1 MLSKLIF
8 ETILDNIMA
17 SIKLSIQSESEN
29 ASIFLRLSIGRGF
42 YIKRKTGISINSK
55 DWSKSTGF
63 PKQNNPKNKNLTSQ
77 LRKLISYVLDSLNND
92 LTKGVE
98 VDGDWLNNAID
109 VFFNRA
115 VKTGSQSELLVD
127 NIQRIIDTAR
137 TRKNGKGSVGLSVSR
152 IKSYGSLITTVE
164 AFQKHIKKK
173 VKVKDVD
180 LKFVNQFADY
190 MNSQSYSVSYIQK
203 KISDVKTV
211 CSDAQLNG
219 VETHPQL
226 ISISGKKVKNEHVL
240 YLTEEELE
248 LIENTEFNRPALENT
263 KKWALLGSMIGQ
275 RGNDL
280 LNLTEENRTYRSG
293 LDLIELTQQ
302 KGNKKVSIPI
312 SPDMEELLKDGFP
325 YKISIQKF
333 NEYMKDV
340 CRIAGVD
347 TIVEGYKYDSGIKR
361 RVFGKYPKW
370 EIISSHDLRRT
381 FATNK
386 YGVWKTPLI
395 MSITGHS
402 TERTFLNYIGKTEI
416 DYAHQIAELYH
427 LESKK
432 SKKEFEPK
440 IIKNK
445 NVS

>member
-1 MLSKLIF
+1 MSKLIF

-29 ASIFLRLSIGRGF
+29 ASIFLRLSIRRGF

-55 DWSKSTGF
+55 DWSKSTGL

-77 LRKLISYVLDSLNND
+77 LRKLISHVLDSLNND

-98 VDGDWLNNAID
+98 VDGDWLNNTID

-127 NIQRIIDTAR
+127 NIQRIIDTAQ
-137 TRKNGKGSVGLSVSR
+137 TRKNGKGGVGLSVSR

-180 LKFVNQFADY
+180 LKFVTQFADY

-219 VETHPQL
+219 IETHPQL
-226 ISISGKKVKNEHVL
+226 ISISGKKVKNEYVI

-263 KKWALLGSMIGQ
+263 KKWILLGSMIGQ

-312 SPDMEELLKDGFP
+312 SPDMKELLKDGFP

-333 NEYMKDV
+333 NEYMKDN
-340 CRIAGVD
+340 CRIAGIDTLVD
-347 TIVEGYKYDSGIKR
+347 GYKHDSEIKR

-386 YGVWKTPLI
+386 YGHWKTPLI

-402 TERTFLNYIGKTEI
+402 TERTFLEYIGKTEI

-432 SKKEFEPK
+432 AKKEFEPR

>member
-1 MLSKLIF
+1 
-8 ETILDNIMA
+8 MA
-17 SIKLSIQSESEN
+17 SIKLSIQSDSEN
-29 ASIFLRLSIGRGF
+29 ASIFLRLSIRRGF
-42 YIKRKTGISINSK
+42 YIKRKIGISINSK
-55 DWSKSTGF
+55 DWSKATGF

-77 LRKLISYVLDSLNND
+77 LRKLTSHVLDNLNND
-92 LTKGVE
+92 WINGVE
-98 VDGDWLNNAID
+98 IDGDWLVNTID

-115 VKTGSQSELLVD
+115 VKTGSQSDLLVD
-127 NIQRIIDTAR
+127 NIQRIIDTAK
-137 TRKNGKGSVGLSVSR
+137 TRKNGKGGVGLSVSR
-152 IKSYGSLITTVE
+152 IKAYGSLITTVE
-164 AFQKHIKKK
+164 TFQKHIKKK
-173 VKVKDVD
+173 IKVKDVD
-180 LKFVNQFADY
+180 LKLVNQFADY
-190 MNSQSYSVSYIQK
+190 MNNQSYSVSYIQK

-226 ISISGKKVKNEHVL
+226 ISVSGKKVKNDYIL
-240 YLTEEELE
+240 YLTEKELE
-248 LIENTEFNRPALENT
+248 LIENTEFNRPALSNT
-263 KKWALLGSMIGQ
+263 KKWILLGSMIGQ

-280 LNLTEENRTYRSG
+280 LKLTEENRTYRNG

-312 SPDMEELLKDGFP
+312 SPKMEELLKDGFP

-333 NEYMKDV
+333 NVYMKNI

-347 TIVEGYKYDSGIKR
+347 TIVEGYKYDGKIKR

-370 EIISSHDLRRT
+370 EIVSSHDLRRT
-381 FATNK
+381 FASNK
-386 YGVWKTPLI
+386 YSYWPTPLI

-402 TERTFLNYIGKTEI
+402 TERTFLNYIGKTEL
-416 DYAHQIAELYH
+416 DHAHQIAELYH

-432 SKKEFEPK
+432 SKNEFEPK
-440 IIKNK
+440 IIINK